1 MSLSKLR
8 ELVMD
13 REGWRAAVH
22 GVAKSQTRLS
32 NWTELKDIM
41 HTKCLAVFHKNK
53 SSITTTYHVLSL
65 LLVLFLFSVLCV
77 CVCVSCFSH
86 VWLFVTP
93 WTIPCQTPRSM
104 GFSRQEY
111 WSGLPCPPPGDLPDS
126 GTELAYLISFALLAW
141 FLTTSTT

>member
-1 MSLSKLR
+1 MDMSLSKLR

-77 CVCVSCFSH
+77 CVCKLLQSC
-86 VWLFVTP
+86 LTLCDP
-93 WTIPCQTPRSM
+93 MDCT
-104 GFSRQEY
+104 
-111 WSGLPCPPPGDLPDS
+111 LPDS
-126 GTELAYLISFALLAW
+126 SVHGILQARILEWIAMPSSKGSSRLRDRTCISYF
-141 FLTTSTT
+141 FCIVSIVPYH

>member
-8 ELVMD
+8 ELVME

-77 CVCVSCFSH
+77 CVCKLLQSC
-86 VWLFVTP
+86 LTLCDP
-93 WTIPCQTPRSM
+93 MDCT
-104 GFSRQEY
+104 
-111 WSGLPCPPPGDLPDS
+111 LPDS
-126 GTELAYLISFALLAW
+126 SVHGILQARILEWIAMPSSRGSSRLRDRTCISYF
-141 FLTTSTT
+141 FCIVSIVPYH